1 MPKNRSHVSG
11 NRQGKVFF
19 LSLTRPHS
27 RTCIRIY
34 IFNLKKT
41 GKKAKET
48 KEKKLYMERLTGYDD
63 IACEFALRN

>member
-1 MPKNRSHVSG
+1 MFPEIGS
-11 NRQGKVFF
+11 FF
-19 LSLTRPHS
+19 LSLGKFFFYLS
-27 RTCIRIY
+27 LARIVEHVSEY
-34 IFNLKKT
+34 IFLIKKKT